1 SAGVHASRRTTG
13 ARRALSRAEAATLRG
28 APEPRPDL
36 TDDFAAVDDL
46 FAGMEDLE
54 LGTQPPLASAAVP
67 DRPSP
72 EARAPVA
79 AGPDLGD
86 MSRPARLVRDLGT
99 VDWSSLDPR
108 AGFLVTQADGRTTF
122 DELVIISGLPEADA
136 RGLLLTLVSRG
147 ILA

>member
-1 SAGVHASRRTTG
+1 
-13 ARRALSRAEAATLRG
+13 
-28 APEPRPDL
+28 
-36 TDDFAAVDDL
+36 
-46 FAGMEDLE
+46 MEDLE